1 MPWADLEV
9 QIITLPSPVSLA
21 KDAWSWLKSEGW
33 PPNNK
38 VETRAKHTDIP
49 LSATLSF
56 KLLAKAC
63 MAICSV
69 AFLLKGHANQSLSS
83 TVMDQISNKLIDKI
97 NNPITKLNKSFIATT
112 SFLDAT
118 MSKQT
123 TELLVLQESIR
134 HQSD

>member
-1 MPWADLEV
+1 LPWADLEV
-9 QIITLPSPVSLA
+9 QITTFPSPVSLA
-21 KDAWSWLKSEGW
+21 KDAWSWLESESW
-33 PPNNK
+33 PPNSK

-49 LSATLSF
+49 LAAALSF

-69 AFLLKGHANQSLSS
+69 AFLLKDHADQSLSS

-97 NNPITKLNKSFIATT
+97 NNPITKLNKSFVATT

-118 MSKQT
+118 M
-123 TELLVLQESIR
+123 
-134 HQSD
+134 